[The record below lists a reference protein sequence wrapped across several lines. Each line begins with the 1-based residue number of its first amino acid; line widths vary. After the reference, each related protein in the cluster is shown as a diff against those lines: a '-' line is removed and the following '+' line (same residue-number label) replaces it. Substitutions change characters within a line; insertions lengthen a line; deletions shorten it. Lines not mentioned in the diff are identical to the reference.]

1 MIGGTGIVIVEDY
14 KIGNTRIKIADDY
27 CSSKS
32 AEDVEKILHRV
43 AVSAQRH
50 FIREQIKEVIE
61 TA

>member
-1 MIGGTGIVIVEDY
+1 MIGGTDIVIVEDY

-50 FIREQIKEVIE
+50 FIREQKKEVME

>member
-1 MIGGTGIVIVEDY
+1 MIVEDY

-32 AEDVEKILHRV
+32 TEDVEKILYRV

-50 FIREQIKEVIE
+50 FVREQKKEVIE

>member
-1 MIGGTGIVIVEDY
+1 MIVEDY

-43 AVSAQRH
+43 TVSAQRH
-50 FIREQIKEVIE
+50 FIREQKKEVIE